1 MFRNPAATLS
11 IERCKK
17 KDLTWRSR
25 ERLEKLYQKSFA
37 EQVQVTQRLTDQL
50 GILEE
55 AFQEN
60 NSTVNQ
66 AKRNGFTIADLVRA
80 NGFGQRLK
88 YHESVVQ
95 DQMIEQQ
102 ELMERRR
109 QELVSA
115 TQQKRVLEILREKHE
130 LREREKLQREETFE
144 LDEVSLNLRRYRQDS

>member
-1 MFRNPAATLS
+1 MNKFKLQTAL
-11 IERCKK
+11 KV
-17 KDLTWRSR
+17 R

-50 GILEE
+50 NILEE
-55 AFQEN
+55 ALEEN
-60 NSTVNQ
+60 NSAVDL

-88 YHESVVQ
+88 YHQSVVQ

-130 LREREKLQREETFE
+130 LKESEKLQKEETFE
-144 LDEVSLNLRRYRQDS
+144 LDEISLNLRRYRQES

>member
-1 MFRNPAATLS
+1 MSKFKLQTAL
-11 IERCKK
+11 KV
-17 KDLTWRSR
+17 R

-66 AKRNGFTIADLVRA
+66 AKRNGFTIADLVGA
-80 NGFGQRLK
+80 DGFGQRLK

-130 LREREKLQREETFE
+130 LKKREKLQREETFE
-144 LDEVSLNLRRYRQDS
+144 LDEVSLNLRRYRLDS

>member
-1 MFRNPAATLS
+1 MNKFKLQTAL
-11 IERCKK
+11 KV
-17 KDLTWRSR
+17 R

-50 GILEE
+50 NILEE

-60 NSTVNQ
+60 SSAVDL
-66 AKRNGFTIADLVRA
+66 AKRNGFTIADLIRA

-88 YHESVVQ
+88 YHQSVVQ
-95 DQMIEQQ
+95 DQMTEQQ

-144 LDEVSLNLRRYRQDS
+144 LDEVSLNLRYYRQGS

>member
-1 MFRNPAATLS
+1 M
-11 IERCKK
+11 
-17 KDLTWRSR
+17 
-25 ERLEKLYQKSFA
+25 KLYQKSFA
-37 EQVQVTQRLTDQL
+37 EHVQVTQRLTDQL
-50 GILEE
+50 NILVE

-60 NSTVNQ
+60 SSAVDL

-88 YHESVVQ
+88 YHQSVVQ
-95 DQMIEQQ
+95 DQMTEQQ

-115 TQQKRVLEILREKHE
+115 TQQKRVLEILREKHA

-144 LDEVSLNLRRYRQDS
+144 LDEVSLNLRRYRQES

>member
-1 MFRNPAATLS
+1 MNKFKLQTAL
-11 IERCKK
+11 KV
-17 KDLTWRSR
+17 R

-50 GILEE
+50 NILED
-55 AFQEN
+55 AFEEN
-60 NSTVNQ
+60 NSAVDL

-88 YHESVVQ
+88 YHQSVVQ

-109 QELVSA
+109 KELVSA

-130 LREREKLQREETFE
+130 LRERERLQKEETFE
-144 LDEVSLNLRRYRQDS
+144 LDEISLNLRRYRQES

>member
-1 MFRNPAATLS
+1 MNKFKLQTAL
-11 IERCKK
+11 KV
-17 KDLTWRSR
+17 R

-50 GILEE
+50 NILEE
-55 AFQEN
+55 AFEEN
-60 NSTVNQ
+60 NFAVDL

-88 YHESVVQ
+88 YHQSVVQ

-130 LREREKLQREETFE
+130 LRERERLQREETFE
-144 LDEVSLNLRRYRQDS
+144 LDEISLNLRRYRQES

>member
-1 MFRNPAATLS
+1 MNKFKLQTAL
-11 IERCKK
+11 KV
-17 KDLTWRSR
+17 R

-37 EQVQVTQRLTDQL
+37 EQVHVTQRLTDQL
-50 GILEE
+50 NILEE
-55 AFQEN
+55 AFEEN
-60 NSTVNQ
+60 NSAVDL

-88 YHESVVQ
+88 YHQSVVQ

-130 LREREKLQREETFE
+130 LRERERLQKEEIFE
-144 LDEVSLNLRRYRQDS
+144 LDEISLNLRRYRQET

>member
-1 MFRNPAATLS
+1 MNKFKLQTAL
-11 IERCKK
+11 KV
-17 KDLTWRSR
+17 R

-50 GILEE
+50 NILEE
-55 AFQEN
+55 TLEEN
-60 NSTVNQ
+60 NSAVDL
-66 AKRNGFTIADLVRA
+66 AKRNGFTNADLVRA

-88 YHESVVQ
+88 HHQSVVQ

-130 LREREKLQREETFE
+130 LKESERLQKEETFE
-144 LDEVSLNLRRYRQDS
+144 LDEISLNLRRYRQES

>member
-1 MFRNPAATLS
+1 MNKFKLQTAL
-11 IERCKK
+11 KV
-17 KDLTWRSR
+17 R

-50 GILEE
+50 NILEE
-55 AFQEN
+55 AFEEN
-60 NSTVNQ
+60 NSAVDL

-88 YHESVVQ
+88 YHQSVVQ

-115 TQQKRVLEILREKHE
+115 TQQKRVLEILRDKHE
-130 LREREKLQREETFE
+130 LRERERLQKEETFE
-144 LDEVSLNLRRYRQDS
+144 LDEISLNLRRYRQES

>member
-1 MFRNPAATLS
+1 MNKFKLQTAL
-11 IERCKK
+11 KV
-17 KDLTWRSR
+17 R

-50 GILEE
+50 NILEE

-60 NSTVNQ
+60 SSAVDL
-66 AKRNGFTIADLVRA
+66 AKRNGFTIADLVGA

-88 YHESVVQ
+88 YHQSVVQ
-95 DQMIEQQ
+95 DQMTEQQ

>member
-1 MFRNPAATLS
+1 MNKFKLQTAL
-11 IERCKK
+11 KV
-17 KDLTWRSR
+17 R

-37 EQVQVTQRLTDQL
+37 EQVQVTQRLTDQ
-50 GILEE
+50 INTLEE

-60 NSTVNQ
+60 SSAVDL
-66 AKRNGFTIADLVRA
+66 AKRNGFTIADLVTA

-88 YHESVVQ
+88 YHQSVVQ
-95 DQMIEQQ
+95 DQMTEQQ

-144 LDEVSLNLRRYRQDS
+144 LDEVSLNLRLYRQES

>member
-1 MFRNPAATLS
+1 MNKFKLQTAL
-11 IERCKK
+11 KV
-17 KDLTWRSR
+17 R

-50 GILEE
+50 NILEE

-60 NSTVNQ
+60 SSAVDL

-88 YHESVVQ
+88 YHQSVVQ
-95 DQMIEQQ
+95 DQMTEQQ

-109 QELVSA
+109 RELVSA

-144 LDEVSLNLRRYRQDS
+144 LDEVSLNLRRYRQES

>member
-1 MFRNPAATLS
+1 MNKFKLQTAL
-11 IERCKK
+11 KV
-17 KDLTWRSR
+17 R

-50 GILEE
+50 NILEE

-60 NSTVNQ
+60 SSAVDL
-66 AKRNGFTIADLVRA
+66 AKRNGFTIADLVGA

-88 YHESVVQ
+88 YHQSVVQ
-95 DQMIEQQ
+95 DQMTEQQ
-102 ELMERRR
+102 ALMERRR

-115 TQQKRVLEILREKHE
+115 TQQKRVLEILREKHA

-144 LDEVSLNLRRYRQDS
+144 LDEVSLNLRRYRQEF

>member
-1 MFRNPAATLS
+1 MNKFKLQTAL
-11 IERCKK
+11 KV
-17 KDLTWRSR
+17 R

-50 GILEE
+50 NILEE

-60 NSTVNQ
+60 SSAVDL
-66 AKRNGFTIADLVRA
+66 AKRNGFTIADLVGA

-88 YHESVVQ
+88 YHQSVVQ
-95 DQMIEQQ
+95 DQMTEQQ

-144 LDEVSLNLRRYRQDS
+144 LDEVSLNLRRYRQEF

>member
-1 MFRNPAATLS
+1 MNKFKLQTAL
-11 IERCKK
+11 KV
-17 KDLTWRSR
+17 R

-50 GILEE
+50 NILEE

-60 NSTVNQ
+60 SSAVDL

-88 YHESVVQ
+88 YHQSVVQ
-95 DQMIEQQ
+95 DQMTEQQ

-144 LDEVSLNLRRYRQDS
+144 LDEVSLNLRRYRQES

>member
-1 MFRNPAATLS
+1 MNKFKLQTAL
-11 IERCKK
+11 KV
-17 KDLTWRSR
+17 R

-66 AKRNGFTIADLVRA
+66 AKRNGFTIADLVGA

-130 LREREKLQREETFE
+130 LKKREKLQREETFE
-144 LDEVSLNLRRYRQDS
+144 LDEVSLNLRRYRLDS

>member
-1 MFRNPAATLS
+1 MNKFKLQTAL
-11 IERCKK
+11 KV
-17 KDLTWRSR
+17 R

-50 GILEE
+50 NILEE
-55 AFQEN
+55 ALEEN
-60 NSTVNQ
+60 NSAVDL

-88 YHESVVQ
+88 YHQSVVQ

-130 LREREKLQREETFE
+130 FKESERLQKEETFE
-144 LDEVSLNLRRYRQDS
+144 LDEISLNLRRYRQES

>member
-1 MFRNPAATLS
+1 MNKFKLQTAL
-11 IERCKK
+11 KV
-17 KDLTWRSR
+17 R

-50 GILEE
+50 NILEE
-55 AFQEN
+55 ALEEN
-60 NSTVNQ
+60 NSAVDL

-88 YHESVVQ
+88 YHQSVVQ

-115 TQQKRVLEILREKHE
+115 TQQKRVLEILRDKHE
-130 LREREKLQREETFE
+130 LRERERLQKEETFE
-144 LDEVSLNLRRYRQDS
+144 LDEISLNLRRYRQES

>member
-1 MFRNPAATLS
+1 MNKFKLQTAL
-11 IERCKK
+11 KV
-17 KDLTWRSR
+17 R

-37 EQVQVTQRLTDQL
+37 EQVQVTQRLTEQL
-50 GILEE
+50 NILED
-55 AFQEN
+55 AFEEN
-60 NSTVNQ
+60 NSAVDL

-88 YHESVVQ
+88 YHQSVVQ

-130 LREREKLQREETFE
+130 LKESERLQKEETFE
-144 LDEVSLNLRRYRQDS
+144 LDEISLNLRRYRQES

>member
-1 MFRNPAATLS
+1 MNKFKLQTAL
-11 IERCKK
+11 KV
-17 KDLTWRSR
+17 R

-50 GILEE
+50 NILED

-60 NSTVNQ
+60 SSAVDL
-66 AKRNGFTIADLVRA
+66 AKRNGFTIADLVTA

-88 YHESVVQ
+88 YHQSVVQ
-95 DQMIEQQ
+95 DQMTEQQ

-109 QELVSA
+109 RELVSA

-144 LDEVSLNLRRYRQDS
+144 LDEVSLNLRYYRQGS

>member
-1 MFRNPAATLS
+1 MNKFKLQTAL
-11 IERCKK
+11 KV
-17 KDLTWRSR
+17 R

-50 GILEE
+50 NILES
-55 AFQEN
+55 AFEEN
-60 NSTVNQ
+60 NSAVDL

-88 YHESVVQ
+88 YHQSVVQ

-130 LREREKLQREETFE
+130 LRERERLQREETFE
-144 LDEVSLNLRRYRQDS
+144 LDEISLNLRRYRQES

>member
-1 MFRNPAATLS
+1 MNKFKLQTAL
-11 IERCKK
+11 KV
-17 KDLTWRSR
+17 R

-50 GILEE
+50 NILED
-55 AFQEN
+55 AFEEN
-60 NSTVNQ
+60 NSAVDL

-88 YHESVVQ
+88 YHQSVVQ

-130 LREREKLQREETFE
+130 LRERERLQKEETFE
-144 LDEVSLNLRRYRQDS
+144 LYEISLNLRRYRQES

>member
-1 MFRNPAATLS
+1 MNKFKLQTAL
-11 IERCKK
+11 KV
-17 KDLTWRSR
+17 R

-50 GILEE
+50 NILEE
-55 AFQEN
+55 AFEEN
-60 NSTVNQ
+60 NSAVDL

-88 YHESVVQ
+88 YHQSVVQ

-102 ELMERRR
+102 ELLERRR

-130 LREREKLQREETFE
+130 LRERERLQKEETFE
-144 LDEVSLNLRRYRQDS
+144 LDEISLNLRRYRQES

>member
-1 MFRNPAATLS
+1 MLDMNKFKLQTAL
-11 IERCKK
+11 KV
-17 KDLTWRSR
+17 R

-37 EQVQVTQRLTDQL
+37 EQVQVTQRLIDQL
-50 GILEE
+50 NILEE

-60 NSTVNQ
+60 SSAVDL
-66 AKRNGFTIADLVRA
+66 AKRNGFTIADLVGA

-88 YHESVVQ
+88 YHQSVVQ
-95 DQMIEQQ
+95 DQMTEQQ

-130 LREREKLQREETFE
+130 LREREKLQKEETFE
-144 LDEVSLNLRRYRQDS
+144 LDEVSLNLRYYRQES

>member
-1 MFRNPAATLS
+1 MNKFKLQTAL
-11 IERCKK
+11 KV
-17 KDLTWRSR
+17 R

-102 ELMERRR
+102 ELIERRR

-130 LREREKLQREETFE
+130 RREREKLRREETFE

>member
-1 MFRNPAATLS
+1 MSKFKLQTAL
-11 IERCKK
+11 KV
-17 KDLTWRSR
+17 R

-66 AKRNGFTIADLVRA
+66 AKRNGFTIADLVGA

-130 LREREKLQREETFE
+130 LKKREKLQREETFE

>member
-1 MFRNPAATLS
+1 MNKFKLQTAL
-11 IERCKK
+11 KV
-17 KDLTWRSR
+17 R

-37 EQVQVTQRLTDQL
+37 EQVQVTQRMTDQL
-50 GILEE
+50 NILEE

-60 NSTVNQ
+60 SSAVDL
-66 AKRNGFTIADLVRA
+66 AKRNGFTIADMVRA

-88 YHESVVQ
+88 YHQSVVQ
-95 DQMIEQQ
+95 DQMTEQQ

-144 LDEVSLNLRRYRQDS
+144 LDEVSLNLRRYRQES

>member
-1 MFRNPAATLS
+1 MNKFKLQTAL
-11 IERCKK
+11 KV
-17 KDLTWRSR
+17 R

-50 GILEE
+50 NILEE
-55 AFQEN
+55 AFEEN
-60 NSTVNQ
+60 NSAVDL

-88 YHESVVQ
+88 YHQSVVQ

-130 LREREKLQREETFE
+130 LRERERLQREETFE
-144 LDEVSLNLRRYRQDS
+144 LDEISLNLRRYRQES

>member
-1 MFRNPAATLS
+1 MNKFKLQTAL
-11 IERCKK
+11 KV
-17 KDLTWRSR
+17 R

-50 GILEE
+50 NILEE

-60 NSTVNQ
+60 SSAVDL
-66 AKRNGFTIADLVRA
+66 AKRNGFTIADMVRA

-88 YHESVVQ
+88 YHQSVVQ
-95 DQMIEQQ
+95 DQMTEQQ

-144 LDEVSLNLRRYRQDS
+144 LDEVSLNLRYYRQ

>member
-1 MFRNPAATLS
+1 MNKFKLQTAL
-11 IERCKK
+11 KV
-17 KDLTWRSR
+17 R

-50 GILEE
+50 NILEE
-55 AFQEN
+55 TLEEN
-60 NSTVNQ
+60 NSAVDL

-88 YHESVVQ
+88 YHQSVVQ

-130 LREREKLQREETFE
+130 LRERVKLQREETFE
-144 LDEVSLNLRRYRQDS
+144 LDEVSLNLRRYRQES

>member
-1 MFRNPAATLS
+1 MNKFKLQTAL
-11 IERCKK
+11 KV
-17 KDLTWRSR
+17 R

-50 GILEE
+50 NILEE
-55 AFQEN
+55 AFEEN
-60 NSTVNQ
+60 NSAVDL

-88 YHESVVQ
+88 YHQSVVQ

-130 LREREKLQREETFE
+130 LRERERLQKEETFE
-144 LDEVSLNLRRYRQDS
+144 LDEVSLNLRRYRQES

>member
-1 MFRNPAATLS
+1 MNKFKLQTAL
-11 IERCKK
+11 KV
-17 KDLTWRSR
+17 R

-50 GILEE
+50 NILEE
-55 AFQEN
+55 AFEEN
-60 NSTVNQ
+60 NSAVDL

-80 NGFGQRLK
+80 NEFGQRLK
-88 YHESVVQ
+88 YHQSVVQ

-130 LREREKLQREETFE
+130 LRERERLQKEETFE
-144 LDEVSLNLRRYRQDS
+144 LDEISLNLRRYRQES

>member
-1 MFRNPAATLS
+1 MNKFKLQTAL
-11 IERCKK
+11 KV
-17 KDLTWRSR
+17 R

-50 GILEE
+50 NILEE

-60 NSTVNQ
+60 NSAVDL

-88 YHESVVQ
+88 YHQSVVQ

-130 LREREKLQREETFE
+130 LRERERLQKEETFE
-144 LDEVSLNLRRYRQDS
+144 LDEISLNLRRYRQES

>member
-1 MFRNPAATLS
+1 MNKFKLQTAL
-11 IERCKK
+11 KV
-17 KDLTWRSR
+17 R

-50 GILEE
+50 NILEE
-55 AFQEN
+55 ALQEN
-60 NSTVNQ
+60 SSAVDL

-88 YHESVVQ
+88 YHQSVVQ
-95 DQMIEQQ
+95 DQMTEQQ

-115 TQQKRVLEILREKHE
+115 TQQKRVLEILREKHA

-144 LDEVSLNLRRYRQDS
+144 LDEVSLNLRRYRQES

>member
-1 MFRNPAATLS
+1 MNKFKLQTAL
-11 IERCKK
+11 KV
-17 KDLTWRSR
+17 R

-50 GILEE
+50 NILEE
-55 AFQEN
+55 ALEEN
-60 NSTVNQ
+60 NSAVDLS
-66 AKRNGFTIADLVRA
+66 KRNGFPIADLVRA

-88 YHESVVQ
+88 YHQSVVQ

-130 LREREKLQREETFE
+130 LKESERLQKEETFE
-144 LDEVSLNLRRYRQDS
+144 LDEISLNLRRYRQES

>member
-1 MFRNPAATLS
+1 M
-11 IERCKK
+11 
-17 KDLTWRSR
+17 
-25 ERLEKLYQKSFA
+25 
-37 EQVQVTQRLTDQL
+37 TDQL
-50 GILEE
+50 NILEE

-60 NSTVNQ
+60 SSAVDL

-88 YHESVVQ
+88 YHQSVVQ
-95 DQMIEQQ
+95 DQMTEQQ

-115 TQQKRVLEILREKHE
+115 TQQKRVLEILREKHA

-144 LDEVSLNLRRYRQDS
+144 LDEVSLNLRRYRQES

>member
-1 MFRNPAATLS
+1 MNKFKLQTAL
-11 IERCKK
+11 KV
-17 KDLTWRSR
+17 R

-50 GILEE
+50 NILES
-55 AFQEN
+55 AFEEN
-60 NSTVNQ
+60 NSAVDL

-80 NGFGQRLK
+80 NGVGQRLK
-88 YHESVVQ
+88 YHQSVVQ

-130 LREREKLQREETFE
+130 LRERERLQKEETFE
-144 LDEVSLNLRRYRQDS
+144 LDEISLNLRRYRQES

>member
-1 MFRNPAATLS
+1 MNKFKLQTAL
-11 IERCKK
+11 KV
-17 KDLTWRSR
+17 R

-50 GILEE
+50 NILEE

-60 NSTVNQ
+60 TSAVDL
-66 AKRNGFTIADLVRA
+66 AKRNGFTIADMVRA

-88 YHESVVQ
+88 YHQSVVQ
-95 DQMIEQQ
+95 DQMTEQQ

-109 QELVSA
+109 RELVSA

-144 LDEVSLNLRRYRQDS
+144 LDEVSLNLRYYRQ